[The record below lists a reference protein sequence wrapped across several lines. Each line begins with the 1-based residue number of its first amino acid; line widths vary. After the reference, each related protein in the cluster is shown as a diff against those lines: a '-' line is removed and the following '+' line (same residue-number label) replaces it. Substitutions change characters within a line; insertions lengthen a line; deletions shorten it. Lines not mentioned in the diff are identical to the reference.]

1 MENVEEEKT
10 RILAE
15 ENRLRNAVKFLNRS
29 FENLDSV
36 FEKIRENRW
45 FLNTFLDQTQ
55 KVLFIFFNFMFIS
68 LYFMLFS

>member
-55 KVLFIFFNFMFIS
+55 KVLFIFFNFMFI
-68 LYFMLFS
+68 